1 MYVLVKVYDLVVDGV
16 EAFRTKKQGH
26 RAFREWTEGLT
37 PSQLA
42 RREAKNPEEKYSQT
56 QIFEV
61 ELEAIDE
68 RLTGKWQ
75 CDRCLREFKSIERF
89 NDHTEKSRRCRGASA
104 VR

>member
-1 MYVLVKVYDLVVDGV
+1 MKVYDLVVDGV
-16 EAFRTKKQGH
+16 EAFRTIERAN

-61 ELEAIDE
+61 EFDPFGENFS
-68 RLTGKWQ
+68 GKWL
-75 CDRCLREFKSIERF
+75 CDHCLKMFNKIEKFDQHTKKS
-89 NDHTEKSRRCRGASA
+89 KACQGASA